1 MLKQKELI
9 ANVKNLTESDE
20 RITACMMYGSFTKG
34 EGKFKDRCHTLFG
47 CQSDG

>member
-20 RITACMMYGSFTKG
+20 RITACMMYGSFTK
-34 EGKFKDRCHTLFG
+34 EDSMLERINLMFVRP
-47 CQSDG
+47 